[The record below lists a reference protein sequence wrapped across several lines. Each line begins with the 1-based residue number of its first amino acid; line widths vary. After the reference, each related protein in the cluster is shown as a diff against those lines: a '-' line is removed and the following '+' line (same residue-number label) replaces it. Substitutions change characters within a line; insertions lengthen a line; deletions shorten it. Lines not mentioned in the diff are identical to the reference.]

1 MIRINGWRVLR
12 EVFWYPF
19 TIIGREMT
27 FLRETSRRL
36 DAEHRENL
44 DLFGR
49 VEEAFARAPQ
59 GRVAAD
65 PGLARLA
72 GALARQIEQEIGRH
86 FDFEERELFPRLDAA
101 GEGDIAGLL
110 AEEHAAIREVAAEL
124 LPRARSAAAGTLD
137 AAGWQALQRGVL
149 EFVERM
155 VSHIQKETMALLPML
170 DDLLDEETDREL
182 AFAYAAG

>member
-72 GALARQIEQEIGRH
+72 GALARQLEQEIGRH

-101 GEGDIAGLL
+101 GEGGIAALL

-137 AAGWQALQRGVL
+137 AEGWQALQRGVL